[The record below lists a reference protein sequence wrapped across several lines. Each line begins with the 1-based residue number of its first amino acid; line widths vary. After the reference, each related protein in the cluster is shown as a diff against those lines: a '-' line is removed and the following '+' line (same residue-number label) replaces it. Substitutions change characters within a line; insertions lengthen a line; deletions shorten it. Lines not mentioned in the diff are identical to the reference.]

1 MRRSFA
7 SFLPSAA
14 RPTAEP
20 AGAIAV
26 AQPVGARFD
35 FVDGLRGVAAL
46 AVFFSHALPLVAPA
60 FHDSVG
66 PYFYWGDWG
75 VALFLM
81 CSGFILPVSLERQG
95 SLGRFW
101 VRRAFRLYP
110 LYWLSVVL
118 LALIGMGEP
127 RQALSGPPSESLRIL
142 LANLTMFQAFLGIPH
157 LITLYW
163 TLTLELLFYL
173 LLSLLFLLKL
183 NARFSTPT
191 LVLIVLAIVAEL
203 IIPLPFAFS
212 YSTHLIL
219 VLVGMV
225 AYRHYSGTL
234 RPAVGVGV
242 VLLTPLML
250 AIPQLI
256 DPSNRYQQLAWV
268 TAQLAAC
275 ACFGLAYL
283 LRDRPVHPILRHL
296 GRISYSTYLMHPFVL
311 DRVPRLASPILTLLV
326 WLLALLLL
334 ASATYW
340 WIERP
345 MIAWGQRL
353 TRSAVPR
360 ESSSRAASSQS

>member
-7 SFLPSAA
+7 GFFPNAA
-14 RPTAEP
+14 QPMAEP
-20 AGAIAV
+20 SGLV
-26 AQPVGARFD
+26 ATTHSLGSRLD
-35 FVDGLRGVAAL
+35 FVDGLRGIAAL
-46 AVFFSHALPLVAPA
+46 AVFFSHALPLVSPA
-60 FHDSVG
+60 FRAYVE
-66 PYFYWGDWG
+66 PYFYFGNWG

-110 LYWLSVVL
+110 LYWVNVL
-118 LALIGMGEP
+118 LLAAFGVGEP
-127 RQALSGPPSESLRIL
+127 RQILSGPPADSAKIV
-142 LANLTMFQAFLGIPH
+142 LANLTMFQGFMGIPH

-183 NARFSTPT
+183 NARFSAAT
-191 LVLIVLAIVAEL
+191 LVLIVLAIGAEL
-203 IIPLPFAFS
+203 IIPRPFAFS
-212 YSTHLIL
+212 YSTHLLL

-242 VLLTPLML
+242 ALLTPLML
-250 AIPQLI
+250 LIPQIL
-256 DPSNRYQQLAWV
+256 DPGNSQQQLAWV
-268 TAQLAAC
+268 TAQLAAFV
-275 ACFGLAYL
+275 CFGVAYL
-283 LRDRPVHPILRHL
+283 LRARPVHPILRYF

-311 DRVPRLASPILTLLV
+311 DRIAQLSNPILTLLV

-353 TRSAVPR
+353 TRSAVP
-360 ESSSRAASSQS
+360 AQASSNNK

>member
-1 MRRSFA
+1 
-7 SFLPSAA
+7 
-14 RPTAEP
+14 
-20 AGAIAV
+20 
-26 AQPVGARFD
+26 
-35 FVDGLRGVAAL
+35 VDGLRGVAAL
-46 AVFFSHALPLVAPA
+46 AVFFSHACTLVWPN
-60 FHDSVG
+60 FDTYVG
-66 PYFYWGDWG
+66 HYFYFGNWG

-110 LYWLSVVL
+110 LYWVNVIL
-118 LALIGMGEP
+118 LAMFGVGEP
-127 RQALSGPPSESLRIL
+127 RQILSGPPAESIRIV
-142 LANLTMFQAFLGIPH
+142 LANLTMFQAFMGIPH

-183 NARFSTPT
+183 NTRFSLPT
-191 LVLIVLAIVAEL
+191 LVLILLAIGAEL

-212 YSTHLIL
+212 YNTHLIL
-219 VLVGMV
+219 ILVGMV

-234 RPAVGVGV
+234 RPAVGVAV
-242 VLLTPLML
+242 WLLTPLML
-250 AIPQLI
+250 AIPLLL

-275 ACFGLAYL
+275 ACFGVVYL
-283 LRDRPVHPILRHL
+283 LRARPIPPILRYF

-311 DRVPRLASPILTLLV
+311 DRVPRLDSPILTLLV
-326 WLLALLLL
+326 WLLALLVL

-340 WIERP
+340 LIERP

-353 TRSAVPR
+353 TRSAAGRPSPAHVP
-360 ESSSRAASSQS
+360 AAEPQS